1 MDLHAGQIQGFFNI
15 PVDNLYATPVLLP
28 YMREHYGGSG
38 EDLVIVSPDAGGVER
53 ARAFAKRLN
62 AELAVC
68 DKRRPSPNQAE
79 VMRIVGDVKGKI
91 ALIVDDM
98 IDTGG
103 TIIRATEA
111 LLDAGAVEVS
121 AFATHAVLSGN
132 AVERL
137 SESPLREI
145 VLTDTI
151 DATAKIQGNPKFK
164 ILTVGELL
172 GEAILRIYQET
183 SVSSLFV

>member
-1 MDLHAGQIQGFFNI
+1 
-15 PVDNLYATPVLLP
+15 
-28 YMREHYGGSG
+28 
-38 EDLVIVSPDAGGVER
+38 
-53 ARAFAKRLN
+53 
-62 AELAVC
+62 
-68 DKRRPSPNQAE
+68 
-79 VMRIVGDVKGKI
+79 MRIVGDVKGKI